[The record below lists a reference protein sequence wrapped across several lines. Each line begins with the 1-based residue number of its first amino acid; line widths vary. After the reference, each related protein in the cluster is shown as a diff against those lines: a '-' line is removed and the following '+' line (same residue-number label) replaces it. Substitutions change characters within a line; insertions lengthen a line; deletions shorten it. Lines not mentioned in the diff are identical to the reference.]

1 MRRSNIL
8 IVLAMM
14 MGQAVFAQVQVSE
27 EPMHHKVFDNGWVRV
42 LDVHVLAGDTS
53 LWHKHSTPS
62 VFLILSATKTGS
74 EVKVEPKGRPSF
86 TDGRIWFEGFY
97 DTPRIHRVWNEDD
110 HEFHVIDMELPHKP
124 YQEIG
129 APFTDSAFHL
139 LFDERPVRGYRM
151 TLAAGVVRRVDPRK
165 TPVMIVR
172 VGEGSAAVVVA
183 GATLGKKGDYVFV
196 PAGGKLDFV
205 NEGQG
210 EVKLAVFEL
219 K

>member
-1 MRRSNIL
+1 ML
-8 IVLAMM
+8 IAPA
-14 MGQAVFAQVQVSE
+14 GFAQVQVSE

-42 LDVHVLAGDTS
+42 LDVHVPAGDTS

-74 EVKVEPKGRPSF
+74 EVRVEPKGRPAF
-86 TDGRIWFEGFY
+86 TDGKIWFEGFY

-124 YQEIG
+124 YKELG

-151 TLAAGVVRRVDPRK
+151 TLAGKRQLRLKERQSPVVIICVDDGAA
-165 TPVMIVR
+165 VR
-172 VGEGSAAVVVA
+172 VG
-183 GATLGKKGDYVFV
+183 GATLRKKGDYVFV
-196 PAGGKLDFV
+196 AAGGKLDLV

-210 EVKLAVFEL
+210 EVKMAVFEL

>member
-1 MRRSNIL
+1 ML
-8 IVLAMM
+8 IAPA
-14 MGQAVFAQVQVSE
+14 GFAQVQVSE
-27 EPMHHKVFDNGWVRV
+27 EPRHHKVFDNGWVRI
-42 LDVHVLAGDTS
+42 LDVHIPAGDTS
-53 LWHKHSTPS
+53 LFHKHSTPS
-62 VFLILSATKTGS
+62 VFLILSSTKTGS
-74 EVKVEPKGRPSF
+74 EVKVEPKGRPAF

-124 YQEIG
+124 YKELG

-151 TLAAGVVRRVDPRK
+151 TLAAGAMHHVGPRK
-165 TPVMIVR
+165 SPVVIICVEYVAVVR
-172 VGEGSAAVVVA
+172 VG
-183 GATLGKKGDYVFV
+183 GAMLRKRGDYVFV
-196 PAGGKLDFV
+196 AAGGKLDFV

-210 EVKLAVFEL
+210 EGRLAVFEL

>member
-1 MRRSNIL
+1 MRKSNFL
-8 IVLAMM
+8 LVLAMLIAPA
-14 MGQAVFAQVQVSE
+14 GFAQVQVSE

-42 LDVHVLAGDTS
+42 LDVHVPAGDTS

-74 EVKVEPKGRPSF
+74 EVRVEPKGRPAF
-86 TDGRIWFEGFY
+86 TDGKIWFEGFY

-124 YQEIG
+124 YKELG

-151 TLAAGVVRRVDPRK
+151 TLAGKRQLRIKERQSPVVVICVDD
-165 TPVMIVR
+165 
-172 VGEGSAAVVVA
+172 GAAVQVG
-183 GATLGKKGDYVFV
+183 GATLRKRGDYVFV
-196 PAGGKLDFV
+196 AAGGKLDLV

-210 EVKLAVFEL
+210 EVKMAVFEL

>member
-1 MRRSNIL
+1 LFLLGVALGPMS
-8 IVLAMM
+8 
-14 MGQAVFAQVQVSE
+14 FAQVQVSE

-42 LDVHVLAGDTS
+42 LDVHVPPGDTS

-62 VFLILSATKTGS
+62 VFLILSNTKTGS
-74 EVKVEPKGRPSF
+74 QVKVEPGKPSF
-86 TDGRIWFEGFY
+86 ADGRIWFEGFY

-124 YQEIG
+124 YKDIDPPIKDPSFQ
-129 APFTDSAFHL
+129 L

-151 TLAAGVVRRVDPRK
+151 SLAAKRAFVMRGSKANMVVIRVDDGNEAKVYNTVLR
-165 TPVMIVR
+165 
-172 VGEGSAAVVVA
+172 
-183 GATLGKKGDYVFV
+183 KKGDYVFI
-196 PAGGKLDFV
+196 PAESPLDFQ
-205 NEGQG
+205 NEGQA